1 MFSDFK
7 EVRFRVPHGTIL
19 GPVLFIIHINNLRIQ
34 PTTGHILSF
43 EDDTVI
49 CILLN
54 CLLEGSQIK
63 FRK

>member
-34 PTTGHILSF
+34 PTTVLKMTYFIELPFGRIS
-43 EDDTVI
+43 
-49 CILLN
+49 N
-54 CLLEGSQIK
+54 
-63 FRK
+63 